1 MGEIK
6 INMHFGKDSF
16 KRKPNQK
23 FMTTS
28 DTDVSTPMAIQ
39 QRYSIYNKIIQA

>member
-6 INMHFGKDSF
+6 INMHFGKDLF
-16 KRKPNQK
+16 KRKPNKK

-39 QRYSIYNKIIQA
+39 QRYNTYNIIIQA